1 MGCPVPGCTK
11 DVPSKSTFCPDHYFR
26 LPTAYTRLINRVS
39 FQAARTESESERQYL
54 EEQRQGYIGVCVR
67 TIQSQGPRP

>member
-1 MGCPVPGCTK
+1 MPCPVPGCVNA
-11 DVPSKSTFCPDHYFR
+11 VPSKSTFCPDHYFR
-26 LPTAYTRLINRVS
+26 LPPAYARLINRTA
-39 FQAARTESESERQYL
+39 FLAARSESAADRQYL